1 MVEIT
6 FGNQLFLQVAKERE
20 RCLMN
25 TRIDTKN
32 LRTSAH
38 HQFQPANRSD
48 NSTTPRRWQY
58 LVLGLVGLCL
68 LMLTGCTTN
77 MIAASTE
84 TNAAMPSTALRQFT
98 VEKGEVAYIA
108 TAVVNSNFPA
118 ADWTKAG
125 WVITNKIG
133 ASDAVPQDCQLHARE
148 GVAGQFFAACPGP
161 AQLSVPREGAD
172 FIYIALMFG
181 KNSSDKIKE
190 ITTPRS

>member
-1 MVEIT
+1 
-6 FGNQLFLQVAKERE
+6 
-20 RCLMN
+20 MN
-25 TRIDTKN
+25 TRTDAKN
-32 LRTSAH
+32 LRASARYPL
-38 HQFQPANRSD
+38 QPASRSD
-48 NSTTPRRWQY
+48 NSTTPRHWQY
-58 LVLGLVGLCL
+58 VVLGLVGLCI

-77 MIAASTE
+77 MVAASTG
-84 TNAAMPSTALRQFT
+84 TNAAIPSTASRQFT

-108 TAVVNSNFPA
+108 TAVVNSDFPA

-125 WVITNKIG
+125 WAITSKIG

>member
-1 MVEIT
+1 
-6 FGNQLFLQVAKERE
+6 
-20 RCLMN
+20 MN
-25 TRIDTKN
+25 TRIETKN
-32 LRTSAH
+32 LQTSAH
-38 HQFQPANRSD
+38 HPLQPTHRSD
-48 NSTTPRRWQY
+48 HSMTLRRWQY
-58 LVLGLVGLCL
+58 FVLGFVGLCL
-68 LMLTGCTTN
+68 LMLTGCTAD
-77 MIAASTE
+77 MVAASTG
-84 TNAAMPSTALRQFT
+84 TKAAIPSTTALRQFA

-108 TAVVNSNFPA
+108 TAVVNSDFPA

-148 GVAGQFFAACPGP
+148 GVAGQLFAACPGP
-161 AQLSVPREGAD
+161 AQLSVPRAGAD